1 MNIYLSHCILLRSPE
16 DRWAPLRIYRS
27 VTFRR
32 KRGWKRACPC
42 QKLRL
47 MSKTTYHYIIKCV
60 PLEKSRVSTFFLKT
74 ICVADVSNMS
84 KASKILALKMCWAI
98 FKASIAPPHYSGK
111 DRKGRDNAGILTGKL
126 PFVTILVA
134 IKGLIVAPRPYAP
147 CKNPKSSFA
156 FSMFPIHAFQP
167 PSSSPFPNLR
177 PFRIS
182 IVKYL
187 SKFEIINV
195 KHMGEYCTQAARSTF
210 TE

>member
-60 PLEKSRVSTFFLKT
+60 PLEKSRVSTFFLKA

-84 KASKILALKMCWAI
+84 
-98 FKASIAPPHYSGK
+98 KASIAPPHYSGK
-111 DRKGRDNAGILTGKL
+111 DRKGRDNAGHSYRQVAFCDHTGSNQGTDRGPKAVCSMQKSQKL
-126 PFVTILVA
+126 IRIFHVPYPCIPTAVLESISKSKA
-134 IKGLIVAPRPYAP
+134 IPY
-147 CKNPKSSFA
+147 
-156 FSMFPIHAFQP
+156 
-167 PSSSPFPNLR
+167 
-177 PFRIS
+177 
-182 IVKYL
+182 
-187 SKFEIINV
+187 
-195 KHMGEYCTQAARSTF
+195 
-210 TE
+210 